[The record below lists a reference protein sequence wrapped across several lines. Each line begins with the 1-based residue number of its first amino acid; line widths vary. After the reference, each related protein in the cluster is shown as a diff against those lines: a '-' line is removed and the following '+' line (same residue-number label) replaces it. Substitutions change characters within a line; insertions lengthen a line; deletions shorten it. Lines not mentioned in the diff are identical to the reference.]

1 MSSKEQAVFLVEDNH
16 DDWEAMV
23 RGFKAADF
31 DAPIVWFKNTKEAL
45 YCLKNFSGEYEK
57 TSKELPSLII
67 LDLNLPGL
75 DGREMLSI
83 IKSTPHLKMIPVI
96 IFTTSLDQKDVL
108 KCYDTGANA
117 YMQKPVNFEKMQEIC
132 ESIKTY
138 WMNTVILPKDVLKN

>member
-1 MSSKEQAVFLVEDNH
+1 MSAKGQVFLVEDNY

-31 DAPIVWFKNTKEAL
+31 DAPIVWFKSTKEAL
-45 YCLKNFSGEYEK
+45 GRLNDLSIECEKNQQQ
-57 TSKELPSLII
+57 LPSLII
-67 LDLNLPGL
+67 LDLNLPGI

-83 IKSTPHLKMIPVI
+83 IKSTPHLKRIPVI

-117 YMQKPVNFEKMQEIC
+117 YMQKPVKFEKMREIC
-132 ESIKTY
+132 ENIKTY
-138 WMNTVILPKDVLKN
+138 WMNTVILPKDVLQN